1 MLAKLQITRLG
12 IVILARN
19 HNPSL
24 LNPDFLK
31 INEIVGSDWEVT
43 SPSFTTET
51 LSQVIYKNGVR
62 IIVQPDQIAFDQL
75 IKDGYSEDKVLLQ
88 NVILKY
94 LDVLPH
100 VNYQSIGINPLGH
113 IIFDTQEDL
122 DNYFS
127 NYLLRP
133 GDWKNFSGKQPSLS
147 GKFTYTFEDH
157 EINILMEAVYITEK
171 GNDDDQQLGIL
182 FKGNVNR
189 DFELDMKPENK
200 LKLLRERVSL
210 WSEDVNLYI
219 SLMNNCFLNQED

>member
-75 IKDGYSEDKVLLQ
+75 IKDGYSEDKVLLK

-113 IIFDTQEDL
+113 IIFDSQEDL
-122 DNYFS
+122 DDYFS

-133 GDWKNFSGKQPSLS
+133 GDWKIFSGKQPSLS
-147 GKFTYTFEDH
+147 GTFTYDFEDH
-157 EINILMEAVYITEK
+157 EINILMEAVYISEK
-171 GNDDDQQLGIL
+171 GNDDDQQLGLL

-189 DFELDMKPENK
+189 NFESDMASQDK
-200 LKLLRERVSL
+200 LKLLIDKVNL
-210 WSEDVNLYI
+210 WSGDVNSYI
-219 SLMNNCFLNQED
+219 ALINHCFLNQED

>member
-1 MLAKLQITRLG
+1 MVSKLHITRLG

-31 INEIVGSDWEVT
+31 INEIIESDWEVT
-43 SPSFTTET
+43 SPSFTTDT

-62 IIVQPDQIAFDQL
+62 IVVQPDQIAFDQL
-75 IKDGYSEDKVLLQ
+75 IKGGYSEDKVLLQ

-94 LDVLPH
+94 LNVLPH
-100 VNYQSIGINPLGH
+100 VNYQSIGINPMGH
-113 IIFDTQEDL
+113 IIFETQEDL

-147 GKFTYTFEDH
+147 GTFTYAFDDH
-157 EINILMEAVYITEK
+157 QINILMEAVYISEK

-200 LKLLRERVSL
+200 LKLLRQRVSL

>member
-1 MLAKLQITRLG
+1 MVNKLQITRLG
-12 IVILARN
+12 VVILARN

-31 INEIVGSDWEVT
+31 INKIVESDWEVT
-43 SPSFTTET
+43 SPSFTTDT

-100 VNYQSIGINPLGH
+100 VNYQSIGINPMGH
-113 IIFDTQEDL
+113 IIFEAQEDL
-122 DNYFS
+122 DDYFC

-133 GDWKNFSGKQPSLS
+133 GDWKNFSGEQPSLS
-147 GKFTYTFEDH
+147 GTFTYTFDDH
-157 EINILMEAVYITEK
+157 QINISLEAVYISEK
-171 GNDDDQQLGIL
+171 RDDDNPQLGIL

-210 WSEDVNLYI
+210 WSKDFNCYI
-219 SLMNNCFLNQED
+219 SLINNCFLNQED

>member
-31 INEIVGSDWEVT
+31 INGIVESDWEVT

-51 LSQVIYKNGVR
+51 ISQVIYKNGVR
-62 IIVQPDQIAFDQL
+62 IIVKPDQIAFDQL
-75 IKDGYSEDKVLLQ
+75 IKDGYSEDKILLQ

-94 LDVLPH
+94 LKALPH
-100 VNYQSIGINPLGH
+100 VNYQSIGINPMGH
-113 IIFDTQEDL
+113 IIFETQEDL
-122 DNYFS
+122 DHYFS

-133 GDWKNFSGKQPSLS
+133 GDWKNFLDKPPSLS
-147 GKFTYTFEDH
+147 GTFTYVFDDH
-157 EINILMEAVYITEK
+157 QINISLETVYISEK
-171 GNDDDQQLGIL
+171 RDDDQQLGIL

-189 DFELDMKPENK
+189 DFELNTASKDK
-200 LKLLRERVSL
+200 LKPLINKVNL
-210 WSEDVNLYI
+210 WSEDVNRYI
-219 SLMNNCFLNQED
+219 ALINQCFLNQED